1 MNKLCERSVPP
12 HATTRQLKAATRP
25 AMIRIAPNLYAPDP
39 ACPKVPEFSI
49 GKFVEVTAGRYEFRP
64 VLENFVRVN
73 QDVLQKLGIGRQWH
87 TLVRLSRAG
96 FVELIKVAPGC
107 YLINL
112 DSYYNHVRRCAEA
125 GPEFWDKPGHLEQY
139 RRAL

>member
-1 MNKLCERSVPP
+1 MPKPFHRYAPP
-12 HATTRQLKAATRP
+12 DATARQLKKATSP
-25 AMIRIAPNLYAPDP
+25 AMVRVAPNLYAPDP

-49 GKFVEVTAGRYEFRP
+49 GKFVETASGHYEFRP
-64 VLENFVRVN
+64 VLENFVRIN
-73 QDVLQKLGIGRQWH
+73 QAVLQKLGIGRQWH
-87 TLVRLSRAG
+87 TLIRLARAN
-96 FVELIKVAPGC
+96 FVELIKIAPGC

-125 GPEFWDKPGHLEQY
+125 GPEFWEKKDNLEQY